1 MIPPVEAQVFSRVA
15 DDYRRRG
22 YEVEVEPSADAVPEF
37 LRGLHPGL
45 IARRPGDSVVVEVKV
60 GTKTSV
66 AERFREIAERVNKE
80 PGWRFSLVFASP
92 DEPNQITE
100 AEPAPR
106 RLLEQRTQNA
116 EDLLSTGQN
125 EAAFLLLW
133 SALEGILRHLGE
145 RAQLPLANLPPSA
158 LMRELYSAGEISREQ
173 FEMLVG
179 LFPLRNQLVH
189 GFGSRADLEAEQ
201 LLILVKSLLAELRN
215 P

>member
-1 MIPPVEAQVFSRVA
+1 MTPPVEAEVISRVA

-22 YEVEVEPSADAVPEF
+22 YEVDVEPSADAVPEF

-60 GTKTSV
+60 GTRTSV
-66 AERFREIAERVNKE
+66 AERLREIAERVNKE
-80 PGWRFSLVFASP
+80 PGWRFSLVFANP

-100 AEPAPR
+100 AEPAP
-106 RLLEQRTQNA
+106 LHVLEQRTQNA
-116 EDLLSTGQN
+116 EDLLRSGQN

-158 LMRELYSAGEISREQ
+158 LMRELYSAGEISREE

-189 GFGSRADLEAEQ
+189 GFGLRADLEAGQ
-201 LLILVKSLLAELRN
+201 LLILVKSLLAGLRRT
-215 P
+215 

>member
-158 LMRELYSAGEISREQ
+158 LMRELYSAGEISREE

-189 GFGSRADLEAEQ
+189 GFGLRADLEAGQ
-201 LLILVKSLLAELRN
+201 LLILVKPLLAGLRRT
-215 P
+215 